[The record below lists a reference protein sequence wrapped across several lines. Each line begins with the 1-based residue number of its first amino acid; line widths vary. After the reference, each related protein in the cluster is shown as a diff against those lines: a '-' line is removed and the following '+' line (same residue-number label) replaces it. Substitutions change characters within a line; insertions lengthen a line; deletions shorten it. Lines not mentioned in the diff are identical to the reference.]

1 MSQLQKD
8 LREMKQGDKYA
19 TKIVKE
25 KVISQVISQRKNR
38 SRYMILH
45 DFAPGLAMF

>member
-25 KVISQVISQRKNR
+25 KVVISQRKNR